1 MWCLRSSYIFC
12 ITRKQCLVFSVWRM
26 YAEIHE
32 CVGFE
37 CPIVRQ
43 KSLAISFMFIT
54 PHRHKRLFLS
64 LSYTLLYF
72 PFHIP
77 NSYYVCSRCKAQRF
91 IWMILNWSILLCK
104 TKVCTL
110 KWRSESRNI
119 CFVHEADMMMD
130 DFRGM
135 LKVKLRIL
143 KKKKKI
149 IQEFWWW
156 STIAQNGSDF

>member
-1 MWCLRSSYIFC
+1 MVYGMWCLRSSYIFC

-104 TKVCTL
+104 RKYVRWNEDQRVETYVLFT
-110 KWRSESRNI
+110 RQI
-119 CFVHEADMMMD
+119 
-130 DFRGM
+130 
-135 LKVKLRIL
+135 
-143 KKKKKI
+143 
-149 IQEFWWW
+149 WWW
-156 STIAQNGSDF
+156 MIFVECWKWNCEF